1 MKPEKLVE
9 GMHIYITQLD
19 FYRPPISFGL
29 LPWSYKLLFK
39 LLFKSMSQYYFF
51 SHCKDLY
58 RKTRKDLD
66 PFFKALLKVSLKDHF
81 ILYVVIMGW
90 LIFSVIICVTI
101 FKEILIS
108 ILFSVIIGLSG
119 LYLIMAW
126 SFTKRRRIAG
136 ETYNEE
142 IKVVTQG
149 LIDYSIEFFKKEGL
163 NPLEFPIKLKNDDYT
178 GLSYKNNGKN
188 YMGYVVL
195 NE

>member
-1 MKPEKLVE
+1 LSIRKPKKLAE

-19 FYRPPISFGL
+19 FYRPPVSFGL
-29 LPWSYKLLFK
+29 LPWSYKLIFK

-51 SHCKDLY
+51 SHCKNVY

-66 PFFKALLKVSLKDHF
+66 PFFKDLQKVSLKDHF

-101 FKEILIS
+101 FKQILIN

-136 ETYNEE
+136 ERYNTDLKMAVQELVDY
-142 IKVVTQG
+142 VVGFYKTEK
-149 LIDYSIEFFKKEGL
+149 LDPKDFSIY
-163 NPLEFPIKLKNDDYT
+163 LKNNDYN
-178 GLSYKNNGKN
+178 GLTYEREGKN
-188 YMGYVVL
+188 
-195 NE
+195 

>member
-29 LPWSYKLLFK
+29 LPWSYKLIFK
-39 LLFKSMSQYYFF
+39 LLFKSMSQYYFS
-51 SHCKDLY
+51 SHCKVLY

-66 PFFKALLKVSLKDHF
+66 PFFKDLQKVSYKDHF
-81 ILYVVIMGW
+81 ILYGVIMVW
-90 LIFSVIICVTI
+90 LIFSVIICVSI
-101 FKEILIS
+101 FKQILIS
-108 ILFSVIIGLSG
+108 IISSVIIGLSG

-136 ETYNEE
+136 ETHNEE
-142 IKVVTQG
+142 IKAATQE

-163 NPLEFPIKLKNDDYT
+163 NPLKFPIELKHDDYT

-188 YMGYVVL
+188 YRGYVVL